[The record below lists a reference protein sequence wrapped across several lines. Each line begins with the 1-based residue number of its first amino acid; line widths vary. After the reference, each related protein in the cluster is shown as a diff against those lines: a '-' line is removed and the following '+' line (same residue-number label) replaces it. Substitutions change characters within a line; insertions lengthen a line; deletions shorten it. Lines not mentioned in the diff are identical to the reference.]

1 MSSFDYTAQAE
12 LFPAK
17 ARGMRR
23 QAVSYMKFDSA
34 ADAVRYAIEVLEP
47 ALLMGAVL
55 EVDEQRFDSIAIKN
69 LYADANYPF
78 KRVNAA
84 SGGK

>member
-1 MSSFDYTAQAE
+1 MSSFDFSAEAE
-12 LFPAK
+12 LFPAR

-47 ALLMGAVL
+47 SLLAGAVL
-55 EVDEQRFDSIAIKN
+55 EVEEQRFDSIAIKN
-69 LYADANYPF
+69 LYADAGYPF
-78 KRVNAA
+78 KRANAA
-84 SGGK
+84 TGGK